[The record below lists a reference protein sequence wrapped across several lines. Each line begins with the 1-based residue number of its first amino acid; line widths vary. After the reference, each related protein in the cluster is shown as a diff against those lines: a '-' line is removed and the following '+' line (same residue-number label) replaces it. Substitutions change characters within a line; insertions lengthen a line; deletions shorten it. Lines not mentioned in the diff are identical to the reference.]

1 MSRLQ
6 VSQLIEAP
14 PMEVFKILTDPYSL
28 PDLLAPILEVEVQ
41 SAESELSRGQEMTFM
56 MSRYGL
62 SQMVRLRVEDILIGR
77 RITFRQTLGLF
88 KEWIHTI
95 RFEDAGDRQTMVTET
110 VEFDVPFGILGL
122 VLSDVWVK
130 RDLQT
135 ILSTR
140 LARARMRLCPDLIS
154 TATP

>member
-14 PMEVFKILTDPYSL
+14 PMEVFKLLTDPYSL
-28 PDLLAPILEVEVQ
+28 PDLLAPVLEVEVQ
-41 SAESELSRGQEMTFM
+41 AAESELVRGQELTFM

-77 RITFRQTLGLF
+77 RLTVRQTLGLF
-88 KEWIHTI
+88 KEWIHTL
-95 RFEDAGDRQTMVTET
+95 RCEEVGGRQTMVTEI
-110 VEFDVPFGILGL
+110 VEFEVPFGILGL

-130 RDLQT
+130 RDLQS
-135 ILSTR
+135 ILATR
-140 LARARMRLCPDLIS
+140 LQRAQMRLCPH
-154 TATP
+154 P